1 MSIEG
6 RIRKLQQSHEEL
18 DRQIADLEAHPGAE
32 TLEIVQLK
40 KRKLA
45 IKEELQALRQA

>member
-6 RIRKLQQSHEEL
+6 RAEQLRRNYQEL
-18 DRQIADLEAHPGAE
+18 ENQITDLEAHPAVDP
-32 TLEIVQLK
+32 LEIVTLK

-45 IKEELQALRQA
+45 IKEELQAIERA